1 MQCRLLRGSI
11 NSMTLTLAQQRLWT
25 FQRLDPGSD
34 ARLHAA
40 FEFIGKVDAGRL
52 EAALQR
58 TMARHEALRRVVT
71 TRAGAPAFEQV
82 APAAFRLD
90 MRDTPAGVIAQ
101 IVCEE
106 TARPLPTEEL
116 PLRAVLVRLGA
127 DHALLVV
134 TVNAIAADRTFFQ
147 AILVEVTALY
157 ARLDGSLP
165 AAQPASAP
173 QSNPGDIEWWRSM
186 LDVQPVPLALPADNA
201 RLPIAPVVSQ
211 SEEVLLAPAAAA
223 KLRTLATHAETTPGV
238 VLLAAVGAVLERITR
253 SRDLI
258 VAWPTQGVAGPEG
271 LSDSL
276 LPVRLRGPWEGSF
289 REHLLATRD
298 AVRATSAH
306 AGIPFDQLVDV
317 LGLHRDSSYAPLCQV
332 QVVESDPLAFPLA
345 GIEVRCVYDSTFP
358 TRCDLA
364 FQLTADRVVLWY
376 SPLFERATAT
386 RILGW
391 LTTLLDAAMEA
402 PGQPLQDLPLLP
414 ADEATR
420 SRRDV
425 ECHPHRLPARRERA
439 SAVHAAG
446 GGDSRACRTG
456 TRLDAAHLRAA

>member
-1 MQCRLLRGSI
+1 M
-11 NSMTLTLAQQRLWT
+11 
-25 FQRLDPGSD
+25 
-34 ARLHAA
+34 
-40 FEFIGKVDAGRL
+40 
-52 EAALQR
+52 
-58 TMARHEALRRVVT
+58 
-71 TRAGAPAFEQV
+71 
-82 APAAFRLD
+82 
-90 MRDTPAGVIAQ
+90 
-101 IVCEE
+101 
-106 TARPLPTEEL
+106 
-116 PLRAVLVRLGA
+116 
-127 DHALLVV
+127 
-134 TVNAIAADRTFFQ
+134 
-147 AILVEVTALY
+147 
-157 ARLDGSLP
+157 
-165 AAQPASAP
+165 
-173 QSNPGDIEWWRSM
+173 
-186 LDVQPVPLALPADNA
+186 
-201 RLPIAPVVSQ
+201 SQ

-276 LPVRLRGPWEGSF
+276 LPVRLRGPG
-289 REHLLATRD
+289 
-298 AVRATSAH
+298 RAHSASTCS
-306 AGIPFDQLVDV
+306 P
-317 LGLHRDSSYAPLCQV
+317 LGMRSAQPARMPAYPSISWSTYWDLHRDSSYAPLCQV

-420 SRRDV
+420 S
-425 ECHPHRLPARRERA
+425 
-439 SAVHAAG
+439 SA
-446 GGDSRACRTG
+446 
-456 TRLDAAHLRAA
+456 